1 MGGFITMN
9 RDYMANMY
17 FNIVDVIE
25 TLERE
30 PINVIET
37 LVDSIN

>member
-1 MGGFITMN
+1 MN

-30 PINVIET
+30 PINVIDNNDE
-37 LVDSIN
+37 NCYH